1 MPKIYSAK
9 TVLKTLSKLGFITVS
24 QKGSHLKLKGLRHGK
39 ILTVI
44 VPNYKTIAKG
54 TFSSILK
61 QAEIT
66 NFEFEEYLK

>member
-1 MPKIYSAK
+1 
-9 TVLKTLSKLGFITVS
+9 
-24 QKGSHLKLKGLRHGK
+24 LRHGK